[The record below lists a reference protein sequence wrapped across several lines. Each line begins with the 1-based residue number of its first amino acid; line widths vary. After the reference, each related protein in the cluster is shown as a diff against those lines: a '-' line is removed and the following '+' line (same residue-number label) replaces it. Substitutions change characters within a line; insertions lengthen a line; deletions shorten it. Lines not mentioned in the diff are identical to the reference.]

1 MKKQSPPLKNTL
13 WKNLLRL
20 LRNAYL
26 ILFYNTDFALNVSAG
41 MSWFI
46 PFFLWL
52 IYTEQL
58 SPEFLFPSITFVFV
72 SSFLYV
78 TVYVINDVIDYRK
91 DIGNQVYKASAL
103 SMLSLR
109 KYYLLYISYLVIF
122 FGVMAV
128 SFPKW
133 IAPVSVVIVALA
145 PLSLIHSTIAKVKP
159 VTIFLERAVRHIGP
173 VWALAFASNFSVPSI
188 NQFLL
193 AVCLFYPILT
203 SPSFS
208 FYLIEKQKMTKLEM
222 INTQIVVYCAYYGT
236 LVFGIA
242 FFGIQP
248 NIFGF
253 LVPYLAIYFVI
264 RLLPKGLRPLL
275 DTLFNIPTLK
285 HAYSEKF
292 DESRRQAL
300 MEVIVNGFI
309 IGGIIL
315 YSIFS

>member
-13 WKNLLRL
+13 WKKLLRL

-46 PFFLWL
+46 AFFLWL
-52 IYTEQL
+52 IYNKQL
-58 SPEFLFPSITFVFV
+58 SPELLLLSISYVFV
-72 SSFLYV
+72 ASFLYI
-78 TVYVINDVIDYRK
+78 TVYVINDIIDYRK
-91 DIGNQVYKASAL
+91 DVQNQIYKASAL
-103 SMLSLR
+103 SILGLR
-109 KYYLLYISYLVIF
+109 KYYLLYISCLIIF
-122 FGVMAV
+122 FGVVAV
-128 SFPKW
+128 YFPKW
-133 IAPVSVVIVALA
+133 IAPVSVASIALA
-145 PLSLIHSTIAKVKP
+145 LLSLIHSTIAKVKP

-208 FYLIEKQKMTKLEM
+208 FYLIEKQKMTKREM

-275 DTLFNIPTLK
+275 DTLFNISKLK
-285 HAYSEKF
+285 HVYSEKF
-292 DESRRQAL
+292 YESRRQAL
-300 MEVIVNGFI
+300 MEVIVNGLA

-315 YSIFS
+315 YGIF